1 MKFLKKISLKNSESK
16 TTSEKIIY
24 QVSLIT
30 ILGNLLLTIIKLF
43 AGFFGKSIAMISDA
57 VHSASDVL
65 STFAVII
72 GAKFSNKKADKE
84 HPYGH
89 EKIESVTS
97 IILAVMLFISGIS
110 IGFCGINEILK
121 SQFEPIAP
129 PSSIVIWFAI
139 LSIIVKEIMYKY
151 TKKAANKINSSSLRA
166 DAWHHRSDALSS
178 VGSLIGV
185 TGAVLGFPI
194 LDPIASIAICLIIIK
209 VSYNIAKTGFNQ
221 IIDTAASPEVENQI
235 RSIIKNQSDILK
247 IDSLKTRQFG
257 NKIYVDIEVQIDK
270 NKSFQDVHSLI
281 HQLRLNIEQHNPSI
295 KHCMIHAN
303 PSRNN

>member
-1 MKFLKKISLKNSESK
+1 LKKISLKSMQNK
-16 TTSEKIIY
+16 TVSEKIIY

-30 ILGNLLLTIIKLF
+30 VIGNLALTIVKLF
-43 AGFFGKSIAMISDA
+43 AGFLGKSIAMISDA

-65 STFAVII
+65 STFAVMI

-97 IILAVMLFISGIS
+97 IILAVMLFASGIS

-121 SQFEPIAP
+121 SQIDSISH
-129 PSSIVIWFAI
+129 PSAIVIWFAV
-139 LSIIVKEIMYKY
+139 LSIIVKEIMYRY
-151 TKKAANKINSSSLRA
+151 TKSAASKINSSSLEA

-221 IIDTAASPEVENQI
+221 IIDTAASPEIETEI
-235 RSIIKNQSDILK
+235 IDIIKNQSDILK
-247 IDSLKTRQFG
+247 LDSLKTRQFG
-257 NKIYVDIEVQIDK
+257 NRIYVDIEVQIDK
-270 NKSFQDVHSLI
+270 NTSFQDVHALI
-281 HQLRLNIEQHNPSI
+281 HQLRLKIEKHNPSI

-303 PSRNN
+303 PSKK

>member
-1 MKFLKKISLKNSESK
+1 LKKISLKSMQNK
-16 TTSEKIIY
+16 TVSEKIIY

-30 ILGNLLLTIIKLF
+30 VIGNLALTIVKLF
-43 AGFFGKSIAMISDA
+43 AGFLGKSIAMISDA
-57 VHSASDVL
+57 VHSESDVL
-65 STFAVII
+65 STFAVMI

-97 IILAVMLFISGIS
+97 IILAVMLFASGIS

-121 SQFEPIAP
+121 SQIDSISH
-129 PSSIVIWFAI
+129 PSAIVIWFAV
-139 LSIIVKEIMYKY
+139 LSIIVKEIMYRY
-151 TKKAANKINSSSLRA
+151 TKSAASKINSSSLEA

-221 IIDTAASPEVENQI
+221 IIDTAASPEIETEI
-235 RSIIKNQSDILK
+235 IDIIKNQSDILK
-247 IDSLKTRQFG
+247 LDSLKTRQFG
-257 NKIYVDIEVQIDK
+257 NRIYVDIEVQIDK
-270 NKSFQDVHSLI
+270 NTSFQDVHALI
-281 HQLRLNIEQHNPSI
+281 HQLRLKIEKHNPSI

-303 PSRNN
+303 PSKK

>member
-1 MKFLKKISLKNSESK
+1 MNFLKKISLKSTQNKSA
-16 TTSEKIIY
+16 SEKTIY

-30 ILGNLLLTIIKLF
+30 IFGNLALTIIKLF

-97 IILAVMLFISGIS
+97 IILAVMLFVSGIS

-121 SQFEPIAP
+121 SQKEEITP
-129 PSSIVIWFAI
+129 PSAIVIWFAL
-139 LSIIVKEIMYKY
+139 LSIVVKEIMYRY
-151 TKKAANKINSSSLRA
+151 TKNAANKINSSSLKA

-185 TGAVLGFPI
+185 TGAVLGYPI
-194 LDPIASIAICLIIIK
+194 LDPIASIVICIIIIK

-221 IIDTAASPEVENQI
+221 IIDTAASPEIETD
-235 RSIIKNQSDILK
+235 IINIVKKQSDILK
-247 IDSLKTRQFG
+247 LDSLKTRQFG
-257 NKIYVDIEVQIDK
+257 NRIYVDIEVQIDK
-270 NKSFQDVHSLI
+270 NTSFQDVHALI
-281 HQLRLNIEQHNPSI
+281 HQLRLEIEQHNPSI

-303 PSRNN
+303 PSRK

>member
-1 MKFLKKISLKNSESK
+1 MKKISLKSMQNK
-16 TTSEKIIY
+16 TVSEKIIY

-30 ILGNLLLTIIKLF
+30 VIGNLALTIVKLF
-43 AGFFGKSIAMISDA
+43 AGFLGKSIAMISDA

-65 STFAVII
+65 STFAVMI

-97 IILAVMLFISGIS
+97 IILAVMLFASGIS

-121 SQFEPIAP
+121 SQIDSISH
-129 PSSIVIWFAI
+129 PSAIVIWFAV
-139 LSIIVKEIMYKY
+139 LSIIVKEIMYRY
-151 TKKAANKINSSSLRA
+151 TKSAASKINSSSLEA

-221 IIDTAASPEVENQI
+221 IIDTAASPEIETEI
-235 RSIIKNQSDILK
+235 IDIIKNQSDILK
-247 IDSLKTRQFG
+247 LDSLKTRQFG
-257 NKIYVDIEVQIDK
+257 NRIYVDIEVQIDK
-270 NKSFQDVHSLI
+270 NTSFQDVHALI
-281 HQLRLNIEQHNPSI
+281 HQLRLKIEKHNPSI

-303 PSRNN
+303 PSKK